1 MELTDVKGQV
11 DVDHV
16 SFAYEGDL
24 DVLHDVDLH
33 IKAGETLAV
42 VDVYKRQGE
51 MVRRFGAA
59 REERDDPS
67 PLQDDMRYPRS
78 ARAGKSGWYR
88 EVFSPL
94 TGVRGDFYFPFW
106 RRMSHEVFQ

>member
-1 MELTDVKGQV
+1 MDFKSTNAMTKSA
-11 DVDHV
+11 V
-16 SFAYEGDL
+16 SDRPSARGDS
-24 DVLHDVDLH
+24 
-33 IKAGETLAV
+33 ASP
-42 VDVYKRQGE
+42 RSGE

-94 TGVRGDFYFPFW
+94 TVVRGDSFLNLKEELSY
-106 RRMSHEVFQ
+106 EIFQ